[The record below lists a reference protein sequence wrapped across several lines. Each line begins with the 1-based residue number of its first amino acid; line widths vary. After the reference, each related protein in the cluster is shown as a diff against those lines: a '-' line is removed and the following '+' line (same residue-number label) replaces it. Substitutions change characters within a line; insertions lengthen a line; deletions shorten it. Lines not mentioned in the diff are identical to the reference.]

1 MEPLNLVIPTFDE
14 ADTIVA
20 VSLKIPRRPIV
31 RTSLS
36 MLLSGQDPVGSDRGC
51 VKTSDRNGNDQLR

>member
-1 MEPLNLVIPTFDE
+1 MEPLNLVIPIFDK

-36 MLLSGQDPVGSDRGC
+36 MLLPGQHTAGSDRGC
-51 VKTSDRNGNDQLR
+51 VKTSDRNDNDRLR